1 MFKTKLDAG
10 LALRQRADVYLAS
23 FSFFSLGNLLRLLF
37 GLIQLIGSTH
47 PKFDVCPTQQT
58 ILA

>member
-10 LALRQRADVYLAS
+10 LALRQRADVYLA
-23 FSFFSLGNLLRLLF
+23 SFFSLGNLLRLLF